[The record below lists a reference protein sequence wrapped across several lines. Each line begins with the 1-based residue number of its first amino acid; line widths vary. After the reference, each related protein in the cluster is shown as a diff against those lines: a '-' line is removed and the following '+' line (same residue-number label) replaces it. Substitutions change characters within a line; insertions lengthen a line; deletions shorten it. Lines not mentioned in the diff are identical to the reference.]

1 MKILKLIPYFLIISM
16 LFVPMVSTV
25 RAEAKPD
32 YVGIDVG
39 DVIIWRVFIDDDP
52 YEDYLEDAGVPE
64 SIRDNI
70 TDAIFDDAWDKDVI
84 GWKVV
89 ILEIKD
95 EKEMDYKGDDVD
107 YVPYLFNYYITED
120 LGARDWEEEDTNE
133 KGTIGNYAGDG
144 KDVYVDRVSV
154 MTGLLYWIAG
164 NNINWNQ
171 LANEVDEEWE
181 DDWDDDN
188 EKASA
193 SVESSLYKDNGI
205 STTFNPDEDD
215 FEDFD
220 SIAQFNDD
228 GVLMYYEWNYDDD
241 PIIILELEGRFFQ
254 ENFLIILGGAVA
266 GVVVVILVVTLVI
279 TLKKKKGKKEKIIP
293 TPSEKTPEVIPSPP
307 TTVSSQLNFC
317 PNCGSK
323 ISTDASFC
331 TECGSNLKD

>member
-32 YVGIDVG
+32 YVGIDVD

-52 YEDYLEDAGVPE
+52 YEDYLEDADVPE

-70 TDAIFDDAWDKDVI
+70 TDAIFDDAWDKDVK

-95 EKEMDYKGDDVD
+95 EKEVDYEGNDVD
-107 YVPYLFNYYITED
+107 LVPYLFNYYITED
-120 LGARDWEEEDTNE
+120 LGSRDWEEEDTNE

-144 KDVYVDRVSV
+144 KDVYVERVST
-154 MTGLLYWIAG
+154 MRGLLYLIAD
-164 NNINWNQ
+164 NDINWKK
-171 LANEVDEEWE
+171 LADEVDEEWE
-181 DDWDDDN
+181 DDWDDDD

-205 STTFNPDEDD
+205 STTWNPDEDD
-215 FEDFD
+215 YEDFD
-220 SIAQFNDD
+220 TIAQFNDD
-228 GVLMYYEWNYDDD
+228 GVLMYYEWKYDDD
-241 PIIILELEGRFFQ
+241 PIIILELEGKFFY
-254 ENFLIILGGAVA
+254 EYWGIIIGGAVA
-266 GVVVVILVVTLVI
+266 GVVVVILVVTLVR
-279 TLKKKKGKKEKIIP
+279 KSRKKKGKKEKIIP
-293 TPSEKTPEVIPSPP
+293 TPSEKKPEVIPPP
-307 TTVSSQLNFC
+307 KTTVPSQVIYC
-317 PNCGSK
+317 PACGRK

-331 TECGSNLKD
+331 TECGSSLKD